1 MKQQRS
7 VKNELPLSVTI
18 SYVLQDMLLLVLVGT
33 FLSVPLLMCICWQ
46 RKKKFIFSET
56 WGFMPEAVALA
67 AQMPQAAPTCSTGLC
82 IPAEAA
88 AAAGTV
94 KGRDSLNHSSPS
106 S

>member
-1 MKQQRS
+1 MCCKTCFS
-7 VKNELPLSVTI
+7 W
-18 SYVLQDMLLLVLVGT
+18 YLLALF
-33 FLSVPLLMCICWQ
+33 FLFLCLRVFAG
-46 RKKKFIFSET
+46 REKKFIFSET

-88 AAAGTV
+88 AAAGTA